1 MFKKGDRVRITASIY
16 SGHPSRM
23 VGGTGTVEGVGED
36 SSTHGVGG
44 CRRQVVSVA
53 VDGDPDR
60 SETWEF
66 FDDELELIEP
76 VEAVPFSQIR
86 PGTLFKPAEGTVVPE
101 GIYLKLRD
109 VSDRLYGEYAYE
121 AFLLGREFGGQYF
134 TAEDMVIPYRI

>member
-23 VGGTGTVEGVGED
+23 VGGTGTVEEVGED
-36 SSTHGVGG
+36 ISTHGVGG
-44 CRRQVVSVA
+44 CRRQIVVA

-76 VEAVPFSQIR
+76 IEAVPFSQIR
-86 PGTLFKPAEGTVVPE
+86 RGTLFKPAKGTVVPE
-101 GIYLKLRD
+101 GIYIKLRD
-109 VSDRLYGEYAYE
+109 VSDRLRGEYAYE
-121 AFLLGREFGGQYF
+121 AFLLGRELGGQRF
-134 TAEDMVIPYRI
+134 TAEDMVIPCRI